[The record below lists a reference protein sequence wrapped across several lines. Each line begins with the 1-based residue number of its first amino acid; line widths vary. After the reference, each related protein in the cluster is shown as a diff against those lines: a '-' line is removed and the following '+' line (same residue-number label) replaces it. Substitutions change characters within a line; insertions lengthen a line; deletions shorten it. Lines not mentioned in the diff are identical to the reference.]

1 MSSPRPSLTPPILP
15 PPIFCSYLI
24 EALVVDDTH
33 HPLEDA
39 VTNEALFVD
48 DTDHIDIDFDVVDFD
63 AFEQSFNEVPTICA
77 THDEVL
83 PVAPRSL
90 EVDREPEV
98 AGRKRFPRF
107 IRPARIA
114 VTCPTSPTGSIHTP
128 SKGKGGASQ
137 LI

>member
-1 MSSPRPSLTPPILP
+1 LSSPRPSLTPPILP

-39 VTNEALFVD
+39 VTNEALLVD
-48 DTDHIDIDFDVVDFD
+48 DTDHIDALFVDFDVVDFD

-83 PVAPRSL
+83 PVARRSL
-90 EVDREPEV
+90 EVDREPCGAAQESHPAV
-98 AGRKRFPRF
+98 
-107 IRPARIA
+107 IR
-114 VTCPTSPTGSIHTP
+114 SPLVVLATECCSGGGS
-128 SKGKGGASQ
+128 G
-137 LI
+137 